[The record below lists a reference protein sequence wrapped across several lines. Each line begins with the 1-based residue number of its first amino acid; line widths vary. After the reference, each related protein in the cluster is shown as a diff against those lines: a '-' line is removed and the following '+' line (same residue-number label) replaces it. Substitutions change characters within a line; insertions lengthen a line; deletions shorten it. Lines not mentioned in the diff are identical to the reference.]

1 MADLTRSL
9 VYARDYFNHYGI
21 GASSLS
27 RPTGHEDPDRY
38 EIVSSV
44 QGVQQPSSNGN
55 LKLCHKF
62 LRNLTVALLSYGS
75 SAPRTEY
82 LVEKA
87 AECLNVKIN
96 ISVVSS
102 TTILIFPN
110 TSDPVKDELHMLK
123 VDSEVDLDKLQ
134 RVDELANS
142 VGLTNTPLKMAHWQ
156 LQSIVKGPSQ
166 FGAWYWQLFS
176 YALSSPTAAILFF
189 SGNYWD
195 AVLSLIL
202 GLGVG
207 ILALVPPISPVFGNM
222 LEFISALFVSFLARV
237 FSHHLPNLEVC
248 FFAMAISGLV
258 WLLPGQNLT
267 IGVSEVVEGS
277 VLTGSARIM
286 KALVSSLQLGF
297 GLAIGENL
305 VWWAPKLEPHSC
317 SNPNIPPSNII
328 IWLLGF
334 AVAANIFLRARVGQW
349 FGMTLVAAIGY
360 AVSEIA
366 ESKFGTETAT
376 VLSALAI
383 GLSGTLCSFVSR
395 DIPLSMIFAGLQ
407 VLLPGGIGV
416 QARTS
421 GVEKFLEK
429 DTLSGIGFVV
439 NMVIICLS
447 ITVGLLLSKVVL
459 YDGLFGASK
468 VFHIKQMALKSEFF
482 EEDPNSSV
490 GGNEEEED
498 QHMAI

>member
-9 VYARDYFNHYGI
+9 VYARDYFNHYG
-21 GASSLS
+21 ASSLL
-27 RPTGHEDPDRY
+27 RPTGHEDPDRD

-62 LRNLTVALLSYGS
+62 LRNLTVALLSYGA

-82 LVEKA
+82 LLEKA

-96 ISVVSS
+96 ISVFSS
-102 TTILIFPN
+102 TTILIFPK

-123 VDSEVDLDKLQ
+123 VDSEVNLDKLQ

-142 VGLTNTPLKMAHWQ
+142 VGLTNTPLMMAHRQ
-156 LQSIVKGPSQ
+156 LKSIVKGPSQ

-248 FFAMAISGLV
+248 FFAMAMSGLV

-267 IGVSEVVEGS
+267 FGVSEVVEGS
-277 VLTGSARIM
+277 VLTGSARIT

-305 VWWAPKLEPHSC
+305 V
-317 SNPNIPPSNII
+317 
-328 IWLLGF
+328 WLLGF

-416 QARTS
+416 Q

-429 DTLSGIGFVV
+429 DTVSGIGFVV

-468 VFHIKQMALKSEFF
+468 VFHIKQMARKSEFF
-482 EEDPNSSV
+482 EEEPNSSV